1 MSFYLVL
8 LPQQLSSEL
17 IAKAVCENSSE
28 YTSGEN
34 LRLCIKRQNERE
46 KKQSL
51 QCSLWANG
59 RVVCECANGA
69 MMDVSYEACKCE
81 IDSVVMDSV
90 LERRKI
96 TNER

>member
-1 MSFYLVL
+1 MKIRVSILVEKIL
-8 LPQQLSSEL
+8 GFVL
-17 IAKAVCENSSE
+17 K
-28 YTSGEN
+28 G
-34 LRLCIKRQNERE
+34 KMKGK